1 MPVPVVC
8 PVYYPTRPNSSLSEV
23 GLALY
28 TRFRE
33 RYTTRERRAVE
44 VVPGV
49 HQIPG
54 VRWSRAY
61 LIEDDKLALVD
72 AGPFWTA
79 RRIERYIRSIGRH
92 PGDLAYVL
100 MTHSHP
106 DHAGS
111 VRSIVRKTGAHV
123 FAHPHDTAHNP
134 RHGAYLSYMGMID
147 RLPFLRADVHETVD
161 DGHRLPILGG
171 MRVLHTPGHTPG
183 SVCYLLEDRG
193 VLFSGDTVFSD
204 GNGVSRSVP
213 YPKYNGDDYRRSIQR
228 LASVEFDSLCGGH
241 GSPLVGSASD
251 RLRDLLAV
259 SPDPPTWGRYISSI
273 PRRLY
278 RATQSPRGRA
288 SIDRASHDRRA
299 DGLKSN

>member
-161 DGHRLPILGG
+161 DGHRLPHSRRHARITYA
-171 MRVLHTPGHTPG
+171 RPHTGKRLVPPRGPRRP
-183 SVCYLLEDRG
+183 LLRRHRLQRRQRSKQIGALPQIQWGRLPAVHSETRKRG
-193 VLFSGDTVFSD
+193 V
-204 GNGVSRSVP
+204 
-213 YPKYNGDDYRRSIQR
+213 R
-228 LASVEFDSLCGGH
+228 LALRWPRIATSRKCVGQAQGPAGRQPRPADLGPLHQLDS
-241 GSPLVGSASD
+241 SS
-251 RLRDLLAV
+251 AV
-259 SPDPPTWGRYISSI
+259 SGHPVSTGKSV
-273 PRRLY
+273 
-278 RATQSPRGRA
+278 
-288 SIDRASHDRRA
+288 DRPGVA
-299 DGLKSN
+299 